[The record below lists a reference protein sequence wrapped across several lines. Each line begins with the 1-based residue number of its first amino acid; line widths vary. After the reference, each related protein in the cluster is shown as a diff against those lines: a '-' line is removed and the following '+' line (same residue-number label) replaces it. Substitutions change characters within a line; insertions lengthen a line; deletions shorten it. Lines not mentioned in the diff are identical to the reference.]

1 MEERL
6 KVFTA
11 EIESQWEEMLKLHSS
26 IKNKS
31 ASLKSDRNNEDLINS
46 LAYKLHNLYSAYED
60 IFKLI
65 ARFFENQIEDI
76 TRYHIGLISRM
87 RIAIEGIRPKLLSE
101 DSYRILDELRG
112 FRHIFR
118 HAYTY
123 ELDAERIIRLSEKAE
138 KLGDIFAKDF
148 EKFKEEIIKG

>member
-11 EIESQWEEMLKLHSS
+11 EIEAQWEEMLKLHSS

-138 KLGDIFAKDF
+138 KLGDIFAKDL

>member
-11 EIESQWEEMLKLHSS
+11 EIEAQWEEMLKLHSS

-46 LAYKLHNLYSAYED
+46 LAYKLHNLYSAYDD

-118 HAYTY
+118 RAYTY

-138 KLGDIFAKDF
+138 KLGDIFSKDL

>member
-11 EIESQWEEMLKLHSS
+11 EIEAQWEEMLKLHSS

-31 ASLKSDRNNEDLINS
+31 AALKSDRNNEDLINS

-138 KLGDIFAKDF
+138 KLENIFSKDVQGRDY
-148 EKFKEEIIKG
+148 ERAN